1 MISEANSINSSK
13 KRWQKIFLY
22 GFLWLATNG
31 VLWSIALI
39 YAKTVNPE
47 YVSEWTITLPP
58 AGSSTNVNLPGIG
71 NASATVESPFDNA
84 STRDPRENYKFI
96 LTSQPVVDQA
106 ADLLGIPPSEF
117 GRPSVEIINNTT
129 LMSLE
134 ISGDTPQEA
143 KQKALALNN
152 AFQDTL
158 GDLRAQER
166 AQLNEGVQRALS
178 NAEAKLKQA
187 QSRLSDYQERSG
199 LASMQQIDQVS
210 SNIEELRREKAFLF
224 AQLNQADARL
234 GELSTSLRVSSQ
246 QASEAFQLSADSIF
260 QQHLSNYSEA
270 VATIE
275 SLEEQLGPNHPIM
288 LKEVARRGA
297 AQEALV
303 DRGRELLGRPVD
315 LAMLAQLDIST
326 TEGTT
331 GREQLF
337 QNTVLAQVD
346 KQGLSAQV
354 TALDQ
359 QIAQLENRL
368 RSLAQNGATLESL
381 QRDVSVAEAVFSATL
396 ARLDLNQADLFGS
409 YPQIQVVTDPS
420 LPSGNQ
426 PLKAMIALV
435 GALFSSF
442 LITTGLATLLIRDLK
457 KSRYLVSQFSKAT
470 SEQASLKESSNSQTV
485 STETELI
492 SGRGN
497 SEE

>member
-1 MISEANSINSSK
+1 
-13 KRWQKIFLY
+13 
-22 GFLWLATNG
+22 
-31 VLWSIALI
+31 
-39 YAKTVNPE
+39 
-47 YVSEWTITLPP
+47 
-58 AGSSTNVNLPGIG
+58 
-71 NASATVESPFDNA
+71 
-84 STRDPRENYKFI
+84 
-96 LTSQPVVDQA
+96 
-106 ADLLGIPPSEF
+106 
-117 GRPSVEIINNTT
+117 
-129 LMSLE
+129 
-134 ISGDTPQEA
+134 
-143 KQKALALNN
+143 
-152 AFQDTL
+152 
-158 GDLRAQER
+158 
-166 AQLNEGVQRALS
+166 
-178 NAEAKLKQA
+178 
-187 QSRLSDYQERSG
+187 
-199 LASMQQIDQVS
+199 
-210 SNIEELRREKAFLF
+210 
-224 AQLNQADARL
+224 
-234 GELSTSLRVSSQ
+234 
-246 QASEAFQLSADSIF
+246 
-260 QQHLSNYSEA
+260 
-270 VATIE
+270 
-275 SLEEQLGPNHPIM
+275 M